1 LLHSIQKP
9 LNTSK
14 TLLTSKINLTKMQDI
29 KTVVVSEKGQI
40 SIPKDVRSSMS
51 INKGTKLVLIIKD
64 NKITIQKT
72 DELLK
77 QVKL

>member
-1 LLHSIQKP
+1 LLHSIQIP

-14 TLLTSKINLTKMQDI
+14 TILTSKINLTRMQDI

>member
-1 LLHSIQKP
+1 MLHSIQKP

>member
-1 LLHSIQKP
+1 
-9 LNTSK
+9 
-14 TLLTSKINLTKMQDI
+14 MQDI

>member
-1 LLHSIQKP
+1 MLHSIQIP

-14 TLLTSKINLTKMQDI
+14 TILTSKINLTRMQDI